1 MNRVLSGRNSLLVYS
16 CTPCYSNFTQNTL
29 FWHLEEELSL
39 SLLLPPS
46 FLAHQLL
53 GNMEAHGSH
62 QLSANRLGQKKTT
75 MTFIGGSSS
84 IPTSTHT
91 ATSFKPWF
99 ENCFKKGRQ
108 SQTPLMDTV
117 KRQELQT
124 VQKGISNW
132 IHETNA
138 FANPKDDSALEQ
150 VLRLAGKSPS
160 SKMFKYQEKSLSILI
175 QL

>member
-1 MNRVLSGRNSLLVYS
+1 MNRILSGRNSLLVYS

-39 SLLLPPS
+39 PLLLPPS

-53 GNMEAHGSH
+53 GNMEAYGSH

-75 MTFIGGSSS
+75 MTFIGGFSS
-84 IPTSTHT
+84 IPTSTHA
-91 ATSFKPWF
+91 ATSFPLPWF

-124 VQKGISNW
+124 VQREFPIGYMKQIHLPTPRVIQHWNRCSDWLENLLPPRCSN
-132 IHETNA
+132 I
-138 FANPKDDSALEQ
+138 K
-150 VLRLAGKSPS
+150 
-160 SKMFKYQEKSLSILI
+160 KSL
-175 QL
+175 